1 MTTIWKTL
9 VQPKLDYC
17 SVLWS
22 PHDQSSIT
30 RLESV
35 ARHFTAQVSGLDGRD
50 YWERLSSLQ
59 IYSQERRRERYA
71 IIFLW
76 KISQNLVQ
84 GYSVSFDFNCRR
96 GRLAAVHPPAPNDA
110 PASVRKAREAS
121 LQVKGSR
128 LFNLIPSE
136 LRGMDG
142 TVEQFKA
149 GLDGW
154 LSQFPDQPTIGSR
167 QRAANTNSLLD
178 QVPMYQKQF
187 S

>member
-1 MTTIWKTL
+1 M
-9 VQPKLDYC
+9 
-17 SVLWS
+17 
-22 PHDQSSIT
+22 
-30 RLESV
+30 
-35 ARHFTAQVSGLDGRD
+35 
-50 YWERLSSLQ
+50 
-59 IYSQERRRERYA
+59 
-71 IIFLW
+71 
-76 KISQNLVQ
+76 Q
-84 GYSVSFDFNCRR
+84 GYTVSFDFNCRR
-96 GRLAAVHPPAPNDA
+96 GKLAAVHSPAPNDA